1 MTSTDRDA
9 LAYPAVAGFVT
20 DLAAWNPSEPAQ
32 DELKDEY
39 LAFLDERGDT
49 ALERDGGPT
58 HITASCFVFNA
69 DRTEVLLCFHR
80 KGQFWVQL
88 GGHIEAGDASIAE
101 AGLREAR
108 EEGGIVDLIA
118 IRRQPVDLDRHGLG
132 DGFGRCSVHWDVGF
146 AATAPEGA
154 VAAVSD
160 ESEEVAWWPI
170 DGLPANVPPNF
181 ALRVQGVLRELA
193 ATPTH

>member
-9 LAYPAVAGFVT
+9 LVYPAVGGFVT
-20 DLAAWNPSEPAQ
+20 DLVTWNPSIPAQ

-49 ALERDGGPT
+49 SLERDGGPT

-88 GGHIEAGDASIAE
+88 GGHIEAGDASVAE

-108 EEGGIVDLIA
+108 EEGGIVDLTF
-118 IRRQPVDLDRHGLG
+118 IRPQPVDLDRHGLG

-160 ESEEVAWWPI
+160 ESEDVVWWPV
-170 DGLPANVPPNF
+170 DGLPTNVPPNF

-193 ATPTH
+193 ATPAH